1 MIKFIFTRLIK
12 SIILIATFFACILC
26 VHLLTT
32 AFASIIVG
40 EGFCQIFHSGFF
52 ILSFVA
58 GTAVFVF
65 AIAAYET
72 RMSDD
77 PGSIL

>member
-12 SIILIATFFACILC
+12 SIILIATFFACILS

-32 AFASIIVG
+32 TFASIVG
-40 EGFCQIFHSGFF
+40 GESFFVLFHSAFF
-52 ILSFVA
+52 ILSFVT
-58 GTAVFVF
+58 GTAVFIF
-65 AIAAYET
+65 AIAAYDT